1 MASQK
6 SQHDDV
12 VTDMLPASTHRF
24 PVSQI
29 QALFLARLSRL
40 LELEEE
46 WVEQC
51 GSQDWRTRL
60 IHKGIYSTYCD
71 CIELGIADL
80 ARQLIDR
87 ARYQGHA

>member
-1 MASQK
+1 VASQK

-12 VTDMLPASTHRF
+12 VTPMLPASTRQY

-29 QALFLARLSRL
+29 QALFLGRLSRL
-40 LELEEE
+40 LQLEEE
-46 WVEQC
+46 WAEQC

-71 CIELGIADL
+71 CIEVGVADL

-87 ARYQGHA
+87 ARSSGHA